1 MKGYNNVNKSKL
13 PDWKGNMQQSM
24 NSMQRRKI
32 TSLGF
37 FVAGLGS
44 LIAIG
49 ATLLGDPV
57 RAVHSAPY
65 LAFAV
70 IFWLLTS
77 IILSWSVTRR
87 PVIAYIIMALYVL
100 SIMLLV
106 IGRTMFPSKDLQFVM
121 QVVLFAMMMGATF
134 SLSGILWKT

>member
-1 MKGYNNVNKSKL
+1 MTQPSTNTV
-13 PDWKGNMQQSM
+13 
-24 NSMQRRKI
+24 QRRKI

-49 ATLLGDPV
+49 ATLLADPV
-57 RAVHSAPY
+57 RAVQSAPY

-77 IILSWSVTRR
+77 VILSWSVPRQ

-100 SIMLLV
+100 GIMILFV
-106 IGRTMFPSKDLQFVM
+106 SRTMISGKDLQFILTIA
-121 QVVLFAMMMGATF
+121 LFAMLMGACF
-134 SLSGILWKT
+134 SLSGILWKFE